1 MALGRQLLSCLLF
14 FAKVGINFKTVTDVV
29 LGVEYTADVEMC
41 LSPADLKFALQHPCT
56 RMLNFRSQIIT
67 TTH

>member
-29 LGVEYTADVEMC
+29 LGVEYIADVEI
-41 LSPADLKFALQHPCT
+41 S
-56 RMLNFRSQIIT
+56 RSRLL
-67 TTH
+67 HE